1 MTRFWRGAGGAN
13 FNKKVGSEFP
23 VRELSGR
30 RRRACA
36 LASVRRPNCT
46 CGLPACSFHEDTPR

>member
-23 VRELSGR
+23 VRELLR
-30 RRRACA
+30 IA
-36 LASVRRPNCT
+36 LNSAVI
-46 CGLPACSFHEDTPR
+46 